1 MTSHEELRRSLG
13 SYVMGALEPAERG
26 EVDAHLVGCP
36 ACREGLARLAGLPAL
51 LSRLSVSEVTDA
63 SLVAPS
69 TLLPQLLS
77 SVEEERHRTAVRTG
91 RWRTAALGLT
101 ATAAALAVAL
111 VVPAGRSEPSP
122 ESRPLAA
129 VAGSTSSGTAA
140 LEERPW
146 GTSVRLQLADL
157 PTREGSFTAWAV
169 DADGQLSAVATW
181 GPTPAGV
188 ADVTGATAMS
198 PDLVERL
205 VVSTTNGEQLLRLEL

>member
-1 MTSHEELRRSLG
+1 MTAHEELRRSLG

-63 SLVAPS
+63 ALVAPP
-69 TLLPQLLS
+69 TLLSQLLS
-77 SVEEERHRTAVRTG
+77 SVEEERHRTAVRTS

-111 VVPAGRSEPSP
+111 VVPAESEPRP

-188 ADVTGATAMS
+188 ADVTGATAVS
-198 PDLVERL
+198 PDVLDRL
-205 VVSTTNGEQLLRLEL
+205 VVSTTGGEQLLRLEL

>member
-1 MTSHEELRRSLG
+1 MTAHEELRRSLG

-51 LSRLSVSEVTDA
+51 LSRLSVNEVTDA
-63 SLVAPS
+63 SLVAPP
-69 TLLPQLLS
+69 TLLPRLLS
-77 SVEEERHRTAVRTG
+77 SVEEERHRTAVRTS
-91 RWRTAALGLT
+91 RWRTATLGLT

-111 VVPAGRSEPSP
+111 VVPPGSEPRP

-157 PTREGSFTAWAV
+157 PTDAGSFTAWAV

-188 ADVTGATAMS
+188 VDVTGATAVS
-198 PDLVERL
+198 PDVLDRL
-205 VVSTTNGEQLLRLEL
+205 VVSTTGGEQLLRLEL

>member
-1 MTSHEELRRSLG
+1 MTAHEELRRSLG

-63 SLVAPS
+63 SLVAPP
-69 TLLPQLLS
+69 TLLPRLLS
-77 SVEEERHRTAVRTG
+77 SVEEERHRTAVRTS

-111 VVPAGRSEPSP
+111 VVPPGSEPRP
-122 ESRPLAA
+122 ESRPLTA

-157 PTREGSFTAWAV
+157 PTEAGSFTAWAV

-188 ADVTGATAMS
+188 VDVTGATAVS
-198 PDLVERL
+198 PDVLDRL
-205 VVSTTNGEQLLRLEL
+205 VVSTTGGEQLLRLEL